1 MRLGIIVAICLALG
15 CGGANKPA
23 EASKKDEKQETKTET
38 VKTESEKPAE
48 TARSQWKVTGDTV
61 TTASGLKYLIMT
73 PGTGDNA
80 KQGDMVIVHTSGW
93 FLDGSKFYS
102 SYDGGGAPL
111 DFPLGATP
119 PRVIAGWEEALLL
132 MNKGAKWQLIVPAN
146 LAYGEQGRPPAIPA
160 NATLIFD
167 VELMDINPKK

>member
-1 MRLGIIVAICLALG
+1 
-15 CGGANKPA
+15 
-23 EASKKDEKQETKTET
+23 
-38 VKTESEKPAE
+38 
-48 TARSQWKVTGDTV
+48 
-61 TTASGLKYLIMT
+61 
-73 PGTGDNA
+73 
-80 KQGDMVIVHTSGW
+80 MVIVHTTGW

-102 SYDGGGAPL
+102 SYDGGGTPL

-167 VELMDINPKK
+167 VELLDINPKK